1 MSKLLYTVASGV
13 DGSRKETVAMIAS
26 AKANFQRIS
35 PRKARVVIDLVR
47 GRDAAE
53 ALQLLDFT
61 PKAGAPI
68 VKKLIASA
76 IANARQK
83 RPDVDVDGLFISKA
97 TVDKGPNSH
106 MRRWRPRAMGR
117 ATRVVKG
124 VSHIQIELDQR

>member
-1 MSKLLYTVASGV
+1 
-13 DGSRKETVAMIAS
+13 MISQAS
-26 AKANFQRIS
+26 AKFQRIS
-35 PRKARVVIDLVR
+35 PRKARVIINLVR

-68 VKKLIASA
+68 VKKLLASA
-76 IANARQK
+76 VANARVAK
-83 RPDVDVDGLFISKA
+83 PEVDVDALYVSKA

-117 ATRVVKG
+117 ATRIVKG
-124 VSHIQIELDQR
+124 VSHIHLELDER

>member
-1 MSKLLYTVASGV
+1 
-13 DGSRKETVAMIAS
+13 MISQAS
-26 AKANFQRIS
+26 AKFQRIS
-35 PRKARVVIDLVR
+35 PRKARVIINLVR

-61 PKAGAPI
+61 PKAAAPI
-68 VKKLIASA
+68 VKKLLASA
-76 IANARQK
+76 VANARVAK
-83 RPDVDVDGLFISKA
+83 PDVDVDALYVSKA

-124 VSHIQIELDQR
+124 VSHIHLELDER